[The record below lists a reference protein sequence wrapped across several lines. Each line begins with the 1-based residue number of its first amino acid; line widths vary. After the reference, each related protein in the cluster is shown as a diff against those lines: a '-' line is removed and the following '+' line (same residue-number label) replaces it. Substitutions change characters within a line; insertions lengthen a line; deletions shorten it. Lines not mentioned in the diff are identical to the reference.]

1 MSILSQFTIND
12 YSGYTFLAIIISLIL
27 TGTGL
32 IVAFSHFFA
41 KYILI
46 ALIDK
51 IFDRKENDFSQSFYK
66 KQLLYRLAYL
76 VPAFILHNFSD
87 KFNFRSQHLNLLLA
101 DLVTEVTNIYIIIGI
116 AFVISAFLNCI
127 DERYN
132 KHSIA
137 KSKPIK
143 SYLQVIKI
151 ILAIITC
158 ILVASIL
165 FHQSPMYFFTGVGAT
180 TAFLA
185 LIFKDSVMGFIAS
198 IQIAAYDMVRL
209 GDWIE
214 MPTYGIDGDVME
226 ISLNNIKVQ
235 NFDKS
240 IITIPSYALLTSGL
254 KNWRGMYE
262 SGGRRVKRSIF
273 IDMHSIKLC
282 DDYLLTQLK
291 EFDTRIE
298 MSLAQTNLGLYR
310 VYLDTYLKQHTHVH
324 QNMKIIVR
332 HLAGTTSGLP
342 LELYFFTKE
351 TASEKH
357 EAVQA
362 EIIEYAYAILS
373 RFDLSVFQ
381 NGDQAR

>member
-1 MSILSQFTIND
+1 MSFLSQFTIND
-12 YSGYTFLAIIISLIL
+12 YSGYTFLAIIISLVL

-32 IVAFSHFFA
+32 VVAFSHFFA

-51 IFDRKENDFSQSFYK
+51 IFDKKESYFSQLLYK

-76 VPAFILHNFSD
+76 VPAFILHYFSE

-101 DLVTEVTNIYIIIGI
+101 DLVSEVTNIYIIIGI

-132 KHSIA
+132 QHSIA

-151 ILAIITC
+151 ILMIITS
-158 ILVASIL
+158 ILVASII

-214 MPTYGIDGDVME
+214 MPTYGVDGDVME

-240 IITIPSYALLTSGL
+240 IVTIPSYALLTSGL

-262 SGGRRVKRSIF
+262 SGGRRVKRSIL
-273 IDMHSIKLC
+273 IDIHSIKLC
-282 DDYLLTQLK
+282 DTDLLTQLK
-291 EFDTRIE
+291 KFDLPIE
-298 MSLAQTNLGLYR
+298 ISSSQTNLGLYR
-310 VYLDTYLKQHTHVH
+310 TYLDAYLKQHKHVH
-324 QNMKIIVR
+324 QRMKIIVR
-332 HLAGTTSGLP
+332 HLAGTTAGLP
-342 LELYFFTKE
+342 LELYFFTNE
-351 TASEKH
+351 TTSEKY
-357 EAVQA
+357 EAIQA
-362 EIIEYAYAILS
+362 EIIEYAHAILP
-373 RFDLSVFQ
+373 RFNLSVFQ
-381 NGDQAR
+381 NGD